1 MRIPFNEMQEVL
13 FKLLIKNRFT
23 EKKAGY
29 IAKIYTE
36 NTLDGV
42 NSHGINRVPLFIEY
56 VENGSVIID
65 AEAKKVKSF
74 GIIERWDGNLGPG
87 IINATKCTDRAI
99 DLAKQHGLGL
109 VALRNTN
116 HWMRGG
122 TYGWQAADAGCIS
135 ILFTNTQPNMPA
147 WGGKDSRIGNNPF
160 IVSIPRKEGH
170 VVLDMAISQF
180 SFGKINDYKLRKKKL
195 PYPGGWDLNDE
206 LSNDPEKILSNQR
219 GLPIGYWKGSAL
231 SMILDMLATI
241 LSTGDSTY
249 KIGQKRFETR
259 ISQVY
264 ICIYPELFGD
274 RELQERLLEEI
285 IDYTHNSEP
294 MKPGDRTYYPGERT
308 LQTRVKNLKEGIP
321 VSEQVWENVLA
332 LLNK

>member
-1 MRIPFNEMQEVL
+1 M
-13 FKLLIKNRFT
+13 
-23 EKKAGY
+23 
-29 IAKIYTE
+29 
-36 NTLDGV
+36 
-42 NSHGINRVPLFIEY
+42 
-56 VENGSVIID
+56 
-65 AEAKKVKSF
+65 
-74 GIIERWDGNLGPG
+74 
-87 IINATKCTDRAI
+87 
-99 DLAKQHGLGL
+99 
-109 VALRNTN
+109 
-116 HWMRGG
+116 
-122 TYGWQAADAGCIS
+122 
-135 ILFTNTQPNMPA
+135 
-147 WGGKDSRIGNNPF
+147 
-160 IVSIPRKEGH
+160 
-170 VVLDMAISQF
+170 
-180 SFGKINDYKLRKKKL
+180 
-195 PYPGGWDLNDE
+195 
-206 LSNDPEKILSNQR
+206 
-219 GLPIGYWKGSAL
+219 SAL

-274 RELQERLLEEI
+274 RELQGRLLEEI